1 MCRSLVTLIPPCH
14 VIPQATTM
22 MRTFHD
28 NVDGIAAL
36 KPLLK
41 EVRVSG
47 KLILGGADI
56 VSVEDAAFSLGP
68 LQIVQTLVE
77 EAKSDAAFELTM
89 DGISFADVVK
99 FSTNGLSAAFGEDNK
114 VWQLGQLSRE

>member
-22 MRTFHD
+22 MRKFRTKV
-28 NVDGIAAL
+28 NRIAAL
-36 KPLLK
+36 KPLFK

-47 KLILGGADI
+47 KLILGGADN
-56 VSVEDAAFSLGP
+56 VYVEDVAFSLGP

-89 DGISFADVVK
+89 DGISFADVLE

-114 VWQLGQLSRE
+114 V

>member
-89 DGISFADVVK
+89 DGISFADVLE

-114 VWQLGQLSRE
+114 VWQLGQWSRE